1 MEIFEANAKADCAEF
16 VAELHSLNAEVFRN
30 LTALPELDQDSC
42 PAPLEDCNLEVF
54 EASIDSWQSQFHQ
67 TKEAHDA
74 YASKLEIF
82 VDKHG
87 GQQLEDVA
95 QILLENATEMHK
107 MMNQLCEEMELL
119 KERFD
124 SICESIGERV
134 AAFGAV
140 VFEGGE
146 DFEDETWSD
155 DEDYE
160 AERDQPKRQRG
171 QNPVCGAFP
180 DNPWFHRF
188 SLDCARPCFCAKERR
203 EVKVLNLCQKSTT
216 SRSFVELAPSLEDA
230 EDCWERGQVVVAGL
244 GRK

>member
-30 LTALPELDQDSC
+30 LLLFQNLTRTLSGF
-42 PAPLEDCNLEVF
+42 LEDCNLEDF

-124 SICESIGERV
+124 SIGESIGERV

-171 QNPVCGAFP
+171 Q
-180 DNPWFHRF
+180 
-188 SLDCARPCFCAKERR
+188 
-203 EVKVLNLCQKSTT
+203 
-216 SRSFVELAPSLEDA
+216 
-230 EDCWERGQVVVAGL
+230 
-244 GRK
+244 